1 MNLIFISGKPQE
13 GGTKGWN
20 LNLVCS
26 VRVVH
31 KQCDAFLALL
41 FGAPLWFSDRG
52 RIKDRRMTRMNL
64 PFVPSF
70 SPPVL
75 FRSRLR
81 HPRVRRIRNNK
92 FLLSRKGI
100 NSVACG
106 PVACAV
112 LLYPHQ
118 CLHLVAKQSPK
129 RVLFERQWM
138 VTLLGSM
145 GEIYTQLVS
154 AV

>member
-1 MNLIFISGKPQE
+1 MNLISIPE
-13 GGTKGWN
+13 GGTKMWN

-70 SPPVL
+70 SPP
-75 FRSRLR
+75 
-81 HPRVRRIRNNK
+81 
-92 FLLSRKGI
+92 LLS
-100 NSVACG
+100 C
-106 PVACAV
+106 PVPITPAAS
-112 LLYPHQ
+112 
-118 CLHLVAKQSPK
+118 KSP
-129 RVLFERQWM
+129 
-138 VTLLGSM
+138 TD
-145 GEIYTQLVS
+145 
-154 AV
+154 

>member
-70 SPPVL
+70 SPSVL
-75 FRSRLR
+75 SCSDHACGIQESDGLET
-81 HPRVRRIRNNK
+81 
-92 FLLSRKGI
+92 I
-100 NSVACG
+100 NSYFQG
-106 PVACAV
+106 KE
-112 LLYPHQ
+112 LI
-118 CLHLVAKQSPK
+118 
-129 RVLFERQWM
+129 R
-138 VTLLGSM
+138 
-145 GEIYTQLVS
+145 
-154 AV
+154 